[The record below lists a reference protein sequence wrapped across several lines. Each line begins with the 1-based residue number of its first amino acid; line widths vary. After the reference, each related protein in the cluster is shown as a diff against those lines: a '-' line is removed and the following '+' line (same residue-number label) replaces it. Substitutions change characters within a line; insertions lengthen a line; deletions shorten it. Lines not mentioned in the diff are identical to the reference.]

1 MLFHKND
8 LNGKAYHYG
17 HYLNLSMHHIKPM
30 QHNDRQ
36 DIKKF
41 LIAFLIITILV
52 GIIWLLPKPYLYN
65 FYLPIINA
73 DDQAKIIHSLGR
85 FSTAINYELKDVG
98 KGREGENVSVIYMEK
113 QTDQRLIIAI
123 LREHL
128 PDNLDRVT
136 ILDRTQVQRT
146 FAMSA
151 IEITKVPS
159 FRFTYLLPYIRKD
172 DLSGMGD
179 EAIVKGIAVKRQER
193 FQTAFADIFYVNG
206 EFTKIGLYKEKKGI
220 WNYPTPVF
228 DFKSIHDGA
237 LAFVKS
243 KKSGKVY
250 VCVSANGIGRF
261 HEEEFNTFLQSFE
274 PE

>member
-1 MLFHKND
+1 MFYNENETMQLND
-8 LNGKAYHYG
+8 K
-17 HYLNLSMHHIKPM
+17 
-30 QHNDRQ
+30 Q

-41 LIAFLIITILV
+41 LIALLIVAILA
-52 GIIWLLPKPYLYN
+52 GIIWILPKPYDYN
-65 FYLPIINA
+65 FNRPVIS
-73 DDQAKIIHSLGR
+73 DDDRTKTFQSIGK
-85 FSTAINYELKDVG
+85 FSTPNNYELKAVE
-98 KGREGENVSVIYMEK
+98 KGRKGENAIGIYVNN
-113 QTDQRLIIAI
+113 QTGQKLMITA

-128 PDNLDRVT
+128 PDKLDKVQ

-146 FAMSA
+146 FQMDGL
-151 IEITKVPS
+151 EITKVPS
-159 FRFTYLLPYIRKD
+159 FRFTYLLPFIRKD

-179 EAIVKGIAVKRQER
+179 EAIVKGITVKREDR
-193 FQTAFADIFYVNG
+193 FETAFADILYVNG
-206 EFTKIGLYKEKKGI
+206 EFTKIGLYKDKKGI

-250 VCVSANGIGRF
+250 VCVSANGMGKY
-261 HEEEFNTFLQSFE
+261 HDEEFQVFLQNFE